1 MGEHDKPVAWMCP
14 DSNIYSEYSYRLRGV
29 FEPSDTPLYTRPA
42 QWVGLTE
49 EEVQDSYNK
58 DYQAQTRAI
67 EQLLKEKNVDRQ
79 ERGCV
84 MFYGQCWGC
93 GERWGLGTKST
104 CKCNETPEDYL
115 RRNLKHTLLM
125 LVRGSGDSRDVKDFV
140 DALDMYI
147 ETKLKEKNHG

>member
-67 EQLLKEKNVDRQ
+67 EQLLKEKNVDGMQQQMKSSVDRAVNSMAR
-79 ERGCV
+79 EWSSLTDDEIKKIIGV
-84 MFYGQCWGC
+84 LGDWGPTPIK
-93 GERWGLGTKST
+93 GYTRWLFDK
-104 CKCNETPEDYL
+104 
-115 RRNLKHTLLM
+115 
-125 LVRGSGDSRDVKDFV
+125 
-140 DALDMYI
+140 I
-147 ETKLKEKNHG
+147 EAKLKEKNL

>member
-1 MGEHDKPVAWMCP
+1 M
-14 DSNIYSEYSYRLRGV
+14 
-29 FEPSDTPLYTRPA
+29 TREDIIRM

-115 RRNLKHTLLM
+115 RKNLKHTLLM
-125 LVRGSGDSRDVKDFV
+125 LVRRSGDSRDVKDFV

-147 ETKLKEKNHG
+147 ETKLKEKNGG